1 MKSLGLAPYG
11 GDEFFIA
18 FLACGSAA
26 YALRQIHPLLMIVPA
41 IPFAIVVW
49 FFRDPDRSGTTD
61 ENILIAPAD
70 GTVTDIEEL
79 DEPDF
84 IGGRAKRIGIFL
96 SPFNVHVNRVPC
108 EGTVK
113 GSRFRAGDFLPA
125 YNPKAPEKNESISLD
140 LVTPKGLRLVV
151 KQVTGVLAR
160 RIVCEARPGETL
172 ARGQR
177 YGMIKFGSRTE
188 VYVPVGAFEA
198 TLVELGDKVKG
209 GQTPI
214 CKIREVIATPATD
227 EARERAEMLL
237 QGAAMIDASAQP
249 EAPKLSDAVRES

>member
-1 MKSLGLAPYG
+1 MKMLGLAPYG

-18 FLACGSAA
+18 LISCGAA
-26 YALRQIHPLLMIVPA
+26 AFALRQVHPLLMIVPA
-41 IPFAIVVW
+41 VPFAIVVW
-49 FFRDPDRSGTTD
+49 FFRDPERSGTTD
-61 ENILIAPAD
+61 ENILISPAD

-79 DEPDF
+79 DESEF
-84 IGGRAKRIGIFL
+84 IRGRAKRIGIFL

-108 EGTVK
+108 AGVVRN
-113 GSRFRAGDFLPA
+113 SRYKAGDFLPA

-140 LVTPKGLRLVV
+140 LETPKGLRLVI

-160 RIVCEARPGETL
+160 RIVCEAQHGETL

-188 VYVPVGAFEA
+188 VYVPIEAFEA
-198 TLVELGDKVKG
+198 SLVQLGDKVKG

-214 CKIREVIATPATD
+214 CKIRDVIATPATD
-227 EARERAEMLL
+227 AARERAQMLL
-237 QGAAMIDASAQP
+237 EGAAMIDSSGATG
-249 EAPKLSDAVRES
+249 EPKLSDAVRES